1 MGKVH
6 EALGQAPT
14 QEQVSGIIKNS
25 LLALDDKVAALQRSS
40 LNQREDVQNL
50 TNELHEKNATLTNL
64 IFEFRNQNH

>member
-25 LLALDDKVAALQRSS
+25 LLALDDKFAALQRSS
-40 LNQREDVQNL
+40 LNQREDV
-50 TNELHEKNATLTNL
+50 
-64 IFEFRNQNH
+64 